1 MPRHFGPLVA
11 MAAAWSAYAVFSA
24 SQNFLSRAYGGR
36 IEWRQAL
43 AYAAL
48 DSYTWLALT
57 PIAFWLA
64 GRLVIRRA
72 NGWKTVPA
80 LIVTGVAL
88 AAVHLFL
95 FVQLLPLIGYRV
107 NQRTIANIVMSK
119 LHADVLTCWVLFGLR
134 HAIEYYNQ
142 YRVRELTASRLE
154 ARLAL
159 AQVQAL
165 QMQLHPH
172 FLFNTLHAVSALMYR
187 NVEGADRMLA
197 RLSDFL
203 RLTLDSA
210 GVQEVP
216 LKREMEYLDKYLD
229 IEQVRFGDRLQIRR
243 AIDPETL
250 DLLVPNL
257 VLQPLVENA
266 VRYAIAPR
274 AGGGWID
281 VSSRHDGGS
290 LIVEVLDNGPGVTG
304 VIREGIGLSNTR
316 ARLEQLYGRKQSLD
330 TGNAAEGGFRVRLT
344 IPARLEPIDASAH
357 R

>member
-1 MPRHFGPLVA
+1 MEAGARV
-11 MAAAWSAYAVFSA
+11 
-24 SQNFLSRAYGGR
+24 RT
-36 IEWRQAL
+36 
-43 AYAAL
+43 L

-72 NGWKTVPA
+72 NWWKTVPA
-80 LIVTGVAL
+80 LIVTGVVL
-88 AAVHLFL
+88 AAGHLFL

-107 NQRTIANIVMSK
+107 NQRAIANIVMSK

-229 IEQVRFGDRLQIRR
+229 IEQVRFGDRLQVRR

-266 VRYAIAPR
+266 VRYAVAPR
-274 AGGGWID
+274 AAGGWID
-281 VSSRHDGGS
+281 VSSRRDGGY

-316 ARLEQLYGRKQSLD
+316 ARLEQLYGRGQSLD
-330 TGNAAEGGFRVRLT
+330 AGNAAEGGFRIRLT

>member
-1 MPRHFGPLVA
+1 MARHIGPLVA
-11 MAAAWSAYAVFSA
+11 MAAAWSAYAVFTA
-24 SQNFLSRAYGGR
+24 SQNFLSRAYGAR
-36 IEWRQAL
+36 IEWKQAL
-43 AYAAL
+43 AYASL
-48 DSYTWLALT
+48 DSYSWLALT
-57 PIAFWLA
+57 PFAFWLA
-64 GRLVIRRA
+64 GRLVVRRA
-72 NGWKTVPA
+72 NWWKTVPA
-80 LIVTGVAL
+80 LFVAGVLL
-88 AAVHLFL
+88 AAAHLFL
-95 FVQLLPLIGYRV
+95 LVQLLPLIGYRV
-107 NQRTIANIVMSK
+107 NQHTIPTIVMSK

-142 YRVRELTASRLE
+142 YRIRELTASRLE

-187 NVEGADRMLA
+187 NVEAADRMLA

-229 IEQVRFGDRLQIRR
+229 IEQVRFGDRLQIRQ
-243 AIDPETL
+243 AIDSETL

-266 VRYAIAPR
+266 VRYAVAPR
-274 AGGGWID
+274 ASGGSIE
-281 VSSRHDGGS
+281 VSSRRDGDS
-290 LIVEVLDNGPGVTG
+290 LVIEVLDNGPGVAG
-304 VIREGIGLSNTR
+304 AIREGIGLSNTR
-316 ARLEQLYGRKQSLD
+316 ARLEQLYGGGQSLD
-330 TGNAAEGGFRVRLT
+330 AGNAAGGGFRVRLT
-344 IPARLEPIDASAH
+344 IPARLEPLDASPD